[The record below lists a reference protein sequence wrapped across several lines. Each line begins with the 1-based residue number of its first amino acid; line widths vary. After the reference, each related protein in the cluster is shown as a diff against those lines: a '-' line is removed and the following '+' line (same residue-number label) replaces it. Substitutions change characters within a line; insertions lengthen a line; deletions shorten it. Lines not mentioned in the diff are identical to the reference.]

1 MVIPIPFLC
10 WRWGLEGRYLT
21 AEKAVF
27 WDGKSET
34 GESVSSGT
42 SFYQIQAEYYTET
55 RKMVILK
62 QLTKRLLKP
71 AQKITR
77 VRGITESDTKVN
89 LDPSSFF

>member
-34 GESVSSGT
+34 GESVSVALPSIR
-42 SFYQIQAEYYTET
+42 FRLNIT
-55 RKMVILK
+55 RKVE
-62 QLTKRLLKP
+62 RW
-71 AQKITR
+71 
-77 VRGITESDTKVN
+77 
-89 LDPSSFF
+89 